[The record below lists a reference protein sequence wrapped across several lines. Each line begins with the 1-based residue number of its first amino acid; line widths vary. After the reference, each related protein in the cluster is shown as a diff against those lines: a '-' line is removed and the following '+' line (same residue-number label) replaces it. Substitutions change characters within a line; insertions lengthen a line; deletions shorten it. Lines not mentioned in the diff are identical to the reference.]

1 MVKSRREW
9 RIDATPRRRGQPASL
24 DISDNDG
31 LDVVR
36 RWDEEEENAVLS
48 FSKAANL
55 EPGLKGAFLPKAL
68 KSYAIQDHPLY
79 EDAFEHLKEGH
90 AESPSGGDD
99 EGGDVEA
106 GEGAEEGGGGEGE
119 PGEPLVP
126 TKPEGKPKRPT
137 SASSS
142 RVAPDAKGLG
152 GRKLAPMETDDGGE
166 DAQETEEGADS

>member
-24 DISDNDG
+24 DISDNDD

-36 RWDEEEENAVLS
+36 RADEEEENAVLS
-48 FSKAANL
+48 FSEAANL
-55 EPGLKGAFLPKAL
+55 EPGRRGAFLPKAL

-90 AESPSGGDD
+90 AESPSGGD

-106 GEGAEEGGGGEGE
+106 GEGGGGE
-119 PGEPLVP
+119 GEPLVP

-152 GRKLAPMETDDGGE
+152 GRKLVPIETDDGGE